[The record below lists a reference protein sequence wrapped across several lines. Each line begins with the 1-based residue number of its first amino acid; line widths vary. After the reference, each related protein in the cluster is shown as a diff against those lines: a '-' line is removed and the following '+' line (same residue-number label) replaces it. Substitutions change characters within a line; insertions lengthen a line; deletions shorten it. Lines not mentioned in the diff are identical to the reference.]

1 MKKLLFLLC
10 FILCGC
16 STINETISIK
26 NKTEQLDIQTSFVRK
41 DFKPIGRVRAEYER
55 YCFLFGL
62 FCTDPY
68 FIQDDLIQQAKSM
81 GANEVVDIVVDSA
94 KSPLIWSWLFAHE
107 EVKAN
112 GLAVLLTPED
122 LSRGKK

>member
-1 MKKLLFLLC
+1 MKKLLFIIC

-16 STINETISIK
+16 STINETVSA
-26 NKTEQLDIQTSFVRK
+26 KTKAEQLDIQTAFVRK
-41 DFKPIGRVRAEYER
+41 DFKPVGHVRTEYDRV
-55 YCFLFGL
+55 CFLFDL
-62 FCTDPY
+62 FCTKSY
-68 FIQDDLIQQAKSM
+68 FIQDDLIEQAKSM
-81 GANEVVDIVVDSA
+81 GANEVIDVVVDRS
-94 KSPLIWSWLFAHE
+94 KTPLIWLWIYSRE